1 MARPEQI
8 QQLDRQVQAAV
19 ERALRGMRE
28 QFGGR
33 LRQASE
39 ELLRLLQEAPSEAQQ
54 SFIHEDDVAPIVA
67 AARTEGRNEA
77 LTALRDGM
85 ARVDRAATQET
96 ALEALL
102 QSATLFSSRSAL
114 FLTRESGARGWGGFG
129 FGESANALADL
140 EMPYADAPWA
150 EIAEGRGCVALD
162 EAACARLCVRLE
174 ASMPRQGVLV
184 PLVLRD
190 QVAAALYADRLT
202 DGSRFDVEALQ
213 VLTLHAALAI
223 ETLPFRQRTAT
234 PTLRTADPEAPA
246 LGLWQPT
253 PVDSVS
259 AEAPIAAEPAI
270 AREPM
275 LQTIEDW
282 SAEAATPAVP
292 EAAEPA
298 PAADLAGASAALES
312 GALSWSAFSPEPEP
326 EPAPFIEE
334 PPVLFEE
341 EPEQLYEPPVEQ
353 ARAATEFVPVA
364 EPAPEPIA
372 VEPASDEAWVL
383 DDTAVPEL
391 GEPALEAPIAE
402 PEPEPAVFAAP
413 EPEIVS
419 EPRPEPFAPASAD
432 LWAAPP
438 AVELPATP
446 AFEPLATTAI
456 PVHGLNAPVPET
468 TAPLALGGGDD
479 ETMLLERPTR
489 FPQAPPVERPPLTPS
504 TQEMQIPDANDETHP
519 GLRRG
524 AATEAAP
531 RAAWQPGGG
540 SSEVR
545 PPADLAGPGWAFA
558 TSRVASPAAPPGEES
573 LHDEARRLARLLVSE
588 IKLYNEEQVEEGRR
602 GRDIYERLKE
612 DIDRSRQMYEERVD
626 ERVRNKTDYFYQEL
640 VRILAAGDAKA
651 LGI

>member
-54 SFIHEDDVAPIVA
+54 SFIHEDDVAPIVS

-114 FLTRESGARGWGGFG
+114 FLTREGGARGWGGFG

-223 ETLPFRQRTAT
+223 ETLPFRQRSAT

-246 LGLWQPT
+246 LGLWHPT
-253 PVDSVS
+253 PVDSLAGEESSS
-259 AEAPIAAEPAI
+259 AAIAAEPPI
-270 AREPM
+270 APEPM

-282 SAEAATPAVP
+282 SAEAAAPV
-292 EAAEPA
+292 AEPA
-298 PAADLAGASAALES
+298 EPAAQAAADLAGASVALES
-312 GALSWSAFSPEPEP
+312 AALSWSAFSPEPEP
-326 EPAPFIEE
+326 TPFIEE

-353 ARAATEFVPVA
+353 APAAMESIPVA
-364 EPAPEPIA
+364 EPAPEPVA
-372 VEPASDEAWVL
+372 EEQPSDEAWVL

-391 GEPALEAPIAE
+391 AEPTLEPAAE
-402 PEPEPAVFAAP
+402 EPEPAVFAAP
-413 EPEIVS
+413 EPEPVS
-419 EPRPEPFAPASAD
+419 EPFAPASAD

-438 AVELPATP
+438 RVETPAPPVAP
-446 AFEPLATTAI
+446 AFEPLATTAMPI
-456 PVHGLNAPVPET
+456 QGLNAPPPET
-468 TAPLALGGGDD
+468 TAPIALGGDD

-489 FPQAPPVERPPLTPS
+489 FPQATPVPHPPLTPS

-519 GLRRG
+519 GMRRG
-524 AATEAAP
+524 AAGEAAP
-531 RAAWQPGGG
+531 RTAWQPGGG

>member
-19 ERALRGMRE
+19 ERAVRGMRE

-54 SFIHEDDVAPIVA
+54 SFIQEDDIAPIIA
-67 AARTEGRNEA
+67 AARSEGRNEA
-77 LTALRDGM
+77 LAALRDGI
-85 ARVDRAATQET
+85 ARVDRAATQES

-102 QSATLFSSRSAL
+102 QSATLFSSRAAL

-129 FGESANALADL
+129 FGESANALTEL

-162 EAACARLCVRLE
+162 EAACARLCARLE

-223 ETLPFRQRTAT
+223 ETLPFRQRAAT

-253 PVDSVS
+253 PVESLP
-259 AEAPIAAEPAI
+259 AEEPA
-270 AREPM
+270 AGRAMEPEAVISPEPL
-275 LQTIEDW
+275 LQTIEEW
-282 SAEAATPAVP
+282 NAEG
-292 EAAEPA
+292 AEPLA
-298 PAADLAGASAALES
+298 SSTIEPAAPDLAGASAALES
-312 GALSWSAFSPEPEP
+312 GAISWSAFSPEPES
-326 EPAPFIEE
+326 EPAPFVEE
-334 PPVLFEE
+334 PPVLYEE
-341 EPEQLYEPPVEQ
+341 EPEQLYEPPTEQ
-353 ARAATEFVPVA
+353 PQAATAFAPAA
-364 EPAPEPIA
+364 EPEAPAESMA
-372 VEPASDEAWVL
+372 DEAWVL

-391 GEPALEAPIAE
+391 EAAPAVGEPAPGPVAYEAPI
-402 PEPEPAVFAAP
+402 PEPLPA
-413 EPEIVS
+413 
-419 EPRPEPFAPASAD
+419 PEPFAPASAD
-432 LWAAPP
+432 LWAEPP
-438 AVELPATP
+438 ALAEPAAP
-446 AFEPLATTAI
+446 AAPSYEPLATTAMPI
-456 PVHGLNAPVPET
+456 QGLNAPVPET
-468 TAPLALGGGDD
+468 TAPMALGDD
-479 ETMLLERPTR
+479 ETMLLERPR
-489 FPQAPPVERPPLTPS
+489 FPQAPATPRPPLTPS

-519 GLRRG
+519 GSRRG

-531 RAAWQPGGG
+531 RPAWQPGGT
-540 SSEVR
+540 SEVR

-558 TSRVASPAAPPGEES
+558 TSRVASPAAPAGEES

-640 VRILAAGDAKA
+640 VRILPAGDAKA